1 MGPQTLGLAPRH
13 RRLSNIGVRQFHA
26 NTTLIFLG
34 SCLLFAEGA
43 LGVIAAVT
51 DVDPTLLAI
60 FALIALG
67 MVLTALVIMYMRDP
81 AFLILSGQQA
91 HDLRRLEILIRGTPD
106 NLADLIVE
114 DLKSTVAPPVIGTG
128 IGSEDTLTP
137 IDAEE
142 SELDTDSDSTG

>member
-1 MGPQTLGLAPRH
+1 M
-13 RRLSNIGVRQFHA
+13 RQFRA

-51 DVDPTLLAI
+51 DVPPTLLAI

-67 MVLTALVIMYMRDP
+67 MVLTALVIMYLREP

-91 HDLRRLEILIRGTPD
+91 HDLRKLEILIRGAPP
-106 NLADLIVE
+106 NLESLIAE
-114 DLKSTVAPPVIGTG
+114 DLKATIASPTTG
-128 IGSEDTLTP
+128 QDIGSENRLLS
-137 IDAEE
+137 IDVED
-142 SELDTDSDSTG
+142 DTDHNPTGEVR

>member
-1 MGPQTLGLAPRH
+1 M
-13 RRLSNIGVRQFHA
+13 
-26 NTTLIFLG
+26 
-34 SCLLFAEGA
+34 
-43 LGVIAAVT
+43 AAVS
-51 DVDPTLLAI
+51 DVNPTLLAI
-60 FALIALG
+60 FALVALG
-67 MVLTALVIMYMRDP
+67 MVLTALVIMYLRDP

-106 NLADLIVE
+106 NLANLIVE
-114 DLKSTVAPPVIGTG
+114 DMKSTVAPPVIGTG